1 MSQGNTREMGI
12 GNLLSTAP
20 ETALAVAALFG
31 VYAVFFIL
39 PPLLLLLILSVV
51 QRISRVELSL

>member
-1 MSQGNTREMGI
+1 MGI